1 MKIET
6 EDLTEK
12 ITPAQE
18 SSLVREITQKYDK
31 YNDLRISQLDD
42 ARIMRETI
50 YNTDIP
56 KINGW
61 DNKVVLP
68 DIYELAQ
75 TLKSHISE
83 NLYSHPEAMFD
94 VSGATPESQSL
105 ANKQKSMLVNTF
117 EQMKLEDEIE
127 KAIDSI
133 VETGECTLFVGWMEC
148 FKFALEQYGI
158 ENADNFLKNEQTNVY
173 QTSLLN
179 MNT

>member
-61 DNKVVLP
+61 DNKV
-68 DIYELAQ
+68 AQ
-75 TLKSHISE
+75 RV
-83 NLYSHPEAMFD
+83 D
-94 VSGATPESQSL
+94 
-105 ANKQKSMLVNTF
+105 
-117 EQMKLEDEIE
+117 
-127 KAIDSI
+127 
-133 VETGECTLFVGWMEC
+133 WMEC

>member
-12 ITPAQE
+12 ITPSQE
-18 SSLVREITQKYDK
+18 SSLVRDITQKYDK

-61 DNKVVLP
+61 DNKVALP

-83 NLYSHPEAMFD
+83 NLYSHPEAM
-94 VSGATPESQSL
+94 V
-105 ANKQKSMLVNTF
+105 
-117 EQMKLEDEIE
+117 
-127 KAIDSI
+127 
-133 VETGECTLFVGWMEC
+133 
-148 FKFALEQYGI
+148 
-158 ENADNFLKNEQTNVY
+158 
-173 QTSLLN
+173 
-179 MNT
+179 